1 MRSAKSKYFS
11 DLIEKN
17 CHSPR
22 ILFKT
27 INAAVNPSV
36 GLYPTSSLFMCDT
49 FLTFFVDKIRDI
61 RLNIVP
67 SLYDPS
73 VPPICTSI
81 LYQFEPV
88 TLPFLQDIVGQLK
101 PSGSALDVLPPKFF
115 KDIFEVI
122 GSNVQMIMNN
132 CIVNGFVPEE
142 MKHAIIHPLLK
153 KPNLDPTVLS
163 NCRPVSTLSFM
174 SKILEKIVFHQL
186 QSFLNGNKIFEA
198 FQSGF
203 RKYHSTETALV
214 KVLNDILL
222 IAGKSM
228 VLVLL
233 DLSAAFDTV
242 DHAVLISRLEHCA
255 GIRGNA
261 LKWFQSY
268 LYNRSFSV
276 NIGEFMTG
284 AAPLTCGVPQGSILA
299 PVLFS
304 LYMLPLR
311 SIFKKHNISFHCYAD
326 DTQIYLP
333 LESEKRGMDNL
344 LACLADVK
352 AWMSVN
358 FLHLNENKTE
368 IIVFESSD
376 AFSSSCLDFGLLS
389 PFVKPL
395 VKNLGVF
402 FDSSLKFDKQISSVV
417 KTSFFHLRVLAKVKP
432 FFSFKDFEKVIHAFV
447 STRLDYCNSIYMG
460 INQSSLARLQMV
472 QNAAARLLTGVRKR
486 EHITPVLISLHW
498 LPVHFRI
505 DFKVLLL
512 VFKCLNG
519 LAPEY
524 LSDLLSIHNPVRS
537 LRSSNQRQ
545 LNVPWARLKLR
556 GDRAFSI
563 AAPKPWNSLPVYIR
577 TASMVHDFKGKLKT
591 YLFSLASS

>member
-1 MRSAKSKYFS
+1 
-11 DLIEKN
+11 
-17 CHSPR
+17 
-22 ILFKT
+22 
-27 INAAVNPSV
+27 
-36 GLYPTSSLFMCDT
+36 
-49 FLTFFVDKIRDI
+49 
-61 RLNIVP
+61 
-67 SLYDPS
+67 
-73 VPPICTSI
+73 
-81 LYQFEPV
+81 
-88 TLPFLQDIVGQLK
+88 
-101 PSGSALDVLPPKFF
+101 
-115 KDIFEVI
+115 
-122 GSNVQMIMNN
+122 MNN
-132 CIVNGFVPEE
+132 CLVNGFVPEE

-163 NCRPVSTLSFM
+163 NFRPVSTLSFM

-222 IAGKSM
+222 IADSGKSA

-304 LYMLPLR
+304 LYMLPLG

-333 LESEKRGMDNL
+333 LESDKRGMDNL

-352 AWMSVN
+352 A
-358 FLHLNENKTE
+358 
-368 IIVFESSD
+368 
-376 AFSSSCLDFGLLS
+376 
-389 PFVKPL
+389 
-395 VKNLGVF
+395 
-402 FDSSLKFDKQISSVV
+402 
-417 KTSFFHLRVLAKVKP
+417 
-432 FFSFKDFEKVIHAFV
+432 
-447 STRLDYCNSIYMG
+447 
-460 INQSSLARLQMV
+460 
-472 QNAAARLLTGVRKR
+472 
-486 EHITPVLISLHW
+486 
-498 LPVHFRI
+498 
-505 DFKVLLL
+505 
-512 VFKCLNG
+512 
-519 LAPEY
+519 
-524 LSDLLSIHNPVRS
+524 
-537 LRSSNQRQ
+537 
-545 LNVPWARLKLR
+545 
-556 GDRAFSI
+556 
-563 AAPKPWNSLPVYIR
+563 
-577 TASMVHDFKGKLKT
+577 
-591 YLFSLASS
+591 